1 MGISTVQS
9 YQGAQIFEAL
19 GVSKSVVDKCFKGTV
34 TRIQGMTFD
43 DLAKEAVIKHQRA
56 FENWSADKH
65 LYVGGYYQWKRKG
78 EAHLFN
84 PTTIHLLQKSSQ
96 NNDYGVFKQYAKAIN
111 DQSERHIT
119 LRSLLDFNKG
129 KSIPLEEVES
139 KESILKRFATGA
151 MSFGSISHEAH
162 MNILAIAMNR
172 IGGKSRLSWRRRRG

>member
-1 MGISTVQS
+1 
-9 YQGAQIFEAL
+9 
-19 GVSKSVVDKCFKGTV
+19 
-34 TRIQGMTFD
+34 MTFD
-43 DLAKEAVIKHQRA
+43 DIAKEAVIKHQRA

-119 LRSLLDFNKG
+119 LRSLLDFNKE
-129 KSIPLEEVES
+129 KSIPLVKTRTANWGMGTS
-139 KESILKRFATGA
+139 KNAECPSELNSAVVKTSCALPRATNTLVCCRTRASFTPPGTTTVGNVARAIQGECRNSHRSKVFGA
-151 MSFGSISHEAH
+151 VV
-162 MNILAIAMNR
+162 
-172 IGGKSRLSWRRRRG
+172 